1 MKNIYLIILNI
12 GLLLFLSNCKKDND
26 EQANQPGGTFEKLST
41 VINITGEA
49 AQVFQDNFSQY
60 NDTLRALHAVG
71 NFLSE
76 HDQVASG
83 YYVDRY
89 RIEFTLK
96 NGLKSSILFMETDA
110 NGNHKYRG
118 GGGSATLKSFS
129 SQNKTVKIKNEKVL
143 VLNPYI
149 NEFSYP
155 NHSYDSYLPYFEGGD
170 VKLEVTHIDE
180 NDVRLSHINSMDD
193 YGMVILNTHGGHN
206 NFSLYDLVTLSYPEA
221 EDFTSDEVKGLLEKA
236 DNYPMEKFENGEL
249 KMTSAFKLNKKANTK
264 IIEIF
269 ICLDVTADYIRN
281 SNLDLTDVVVFGN
294 YCYSGYKSPF
304 LPNYSMAEAL
314 ESRNVGTYYAY
325 AFENGMSTTA
335 NDDFCRQVEIK
346 LIKRLA
352 QDNDTTGVAHLS
364 SDGKLQGQANKAD
377 STIFGMNISTEKDFN
392 KFYRMLR
399 RNDGP
404 FQYPLYL
411 TKFFSGNLKW
421 GCPDSIFTDPRD
433 GEVYKI
439 VCIGDQ
445 VWMAENLRYAGAGVC
460 YDNNAGNCT
469 TYGRLYSLKETTGLA
484 VSNTNPSGIQ
494 GISPPGWHV
503 PSSAEWAELF
513 EASGRDIR
521 KLRAKTWQ
529 TQHQNTNELG
539 FSALPGGYYVE
550 ADTLK
555 AFDDIGEQAYFWTT
569 SENIQLQHRLGVII
583 GTGIG
588 YNFEAG
594 FEPPSSLAKRYFS
607 VRCVKD

>member
-1 MKNIYLIILNI
+1 
-12 GLLLFLSNCKKDND
+12 
-26 EQANQPGGTFEKLST
+26 
-41 VINITGEA
+41 
-49 AQVFQDNFSQY
+49 
-60 NDTLRALHAVG
+60 
-71 NFLSE
+71 
-76 HDQVASG
+76 
-83 YYVDRY
+83 
-89 RIEFTLK
+89 
-96 NGLKSSILFMETDA
+96 
-110 NGNHKYRG
+110 
-118 GGGSATLKSFS
+118 
-129 SQNKTVKIKNEKVL
+129 
-143 VLNPYI
+143 LNPYI
-149 NEFSYP
+149 NEFAYP

-180 NDVRLSHINSMDD
+180 SDVRLSHINSMDD

-206 NFSLYDLVTLSYPEA
+206 NFSLYDLVTLSQPEA

-249 KMTSAFKLNKKANTK
+249 KMTSAFKFNKKANTK

-269 ICLDVTADYIRN
+269 ICLEVTADYIRN

-294 YCYSGYKSPF
+294 YCFSGYKSPF
-304 LPNYSMAEAL
+304 RPNYSMAEAL

-335 NDDFCRQVEIK
+335 NDDFCRQVEIT

-392 KFYRMLR
+392 KFHRMLR

-484 VSNTNPSGIQ
+484 VSNTNPSGVQ
-494 GISPPGWHV
+494 GICPNGWHV
-503 PSSAEWAELF
+503 PSSAEWNELF
-513 EASGRDIR
+513 ASAGENVF
-521 KLRAKTWQ
+521 KLKAKTLWP
-529 TQHQNTNELG
+529 TPNQNTNELG
-539 FSALPGGYYVE
+539 LSLLPGGRYVE
-550 ADTLK
+550 VDTLK
-555 AFDDIGEQAYFWTT
+555 SFENIGDQGYFWT
-569 SENIQLQHRLGVII
+569 SSKNSDGQFYLGAII
-583 GTGIG
+583 GIG
-588 YNFEAG
+588 SSANPDAH
-594 FEPPSSLAKRYFS
+594 FEPPSEAERFFS
-607 VRCVKD
+607 CRCVQD

>member
-1 MKNIYLIILNI
+1 MKSIYLIILNI
-12 GLLLFLSNCKKDND
+12 SLLLFLSNCKKDND
-26 EQANQPGGTFEKLST
+26 EQASQPGGTFEKLST
-41 VINITGEA
+41 VINVSGEA
-49 AQVFQDNFSQY
+49 AQVFQDNFFQDY
-60 NDTLRALHAVG
+60 DTLRAFHAVG

-83 YYVDRY
+83 YYVDRN

-96 NGLKSSILFMETDA
+96 NGLSSSILFMETDA

-149 NEFSYP
+149 SHFAYP

-170 VKLEVTHIDE
+170 VQLKVTHIDE
-180 NDVRLSHINSMDD
+180 NDVRLSHINSMDE
-193 YGMVILNTHGGHN
+193 YGMVILNTHGSFG
-206 NFSLYDLVTLSYPEA
+206 NFNLYDLVTLSHPEA
-221 EDFTSDEVKGLLEKA
+221 QDFKSDDVEELLKKA

-249 KMTSAFKLNKKANTK
+249 QMTSAFKYNEKKNKKN

-269 ICLDVTADYIRN
+269 ICLEVTANYIRN
-281 SNLDLTDVVVFGN
+281 SNLDLTNVVVFGN
-294 YCYSGYKSPF
+294 YCYSGHKNPF
-304 LPNYSMAEAL
+304 RPEEDMVEAWQ
-314 ESRNVGTYYAY
+314 SKNVGTYYGY
-325 AFENGMSTTA
+325 AFDNGMSTTA
-335 NDDFCRQVEIK
+335 NDDFCRQVEIT

-364 SDGKLQGQANKAD
+364 SDGKPQSQANLAD
-377 STIFGMNISTEKDFN
+377 STLFGMNINTEKDFL
-392 KFYRMLR
+392 KFHRMLR
-399 RNDGP
+399 RNRGP
-404 FQYPLYL
+404 YQYPLYL

-469 TYGRLYSLKETTGLA
+469 TYGRLYSIKETTGLT
-484 VSNTNPSGIQ
+484 VSNTNPGGVQ
-494 GISPPGWHV
+494 GICPNGWHV
-503 PSSAEWAELF
+503 PSSEEWAELF
-513 EASGRDIR
+513 AFSGGYLT
-521 KLRAKTWQ
+521 KLRATTLWPPN
-529 TQHQNTNELG
+529 QNKNELG
-539 FSALPGGYYVE
+539 FSALPGGRYVE
-550 ADTLK
+550 VDTLK
-555 AFDDIGEQAYFWTT
+555 SFENIGDQAYFWT
-569 SENIQLQHRLGVII
+569 SSKSKDGQFYLGAII
-583 GTGIG
+583 GAGLSSS
-588 YNFEAG
+588 YNAN
-594 FEPPSSLAKRYFS
+594 FEPPSKAERFFS
-607 VRCVKD
+607 CRCVKD